1 MPFLYEVPEYKKV
14 RVIID
19 TDTDCEAD
27 DPFAIAHAL
36 LSPKLM
42 VKAIVA
48 EHFGVDGSMERS
60 YRAMQTLVDKMRV
73 EARLLRGEEYPLE
86 EKEVSEGVQ
95 FIIDE
100 ARREDSHPLF
110 VLCLGALSNIA
121 RALRLA
127 PDIAPRL
134 TVVTIGGQSYHTLG
148 APYREF
154 NFGNDVKAANEVLSS
169 AAPLWQIPNSAYGS
183 IRVGLAELQRKVY
196 PMGETGKYLF
206 EQMVEYNMGPSAAGW
221 TPGESWSLGDSPAV
235 AVVLDPSIGTRISRP
250 APLVMED
257 TSYKE
262 NPDGRT
268 IQVFERVDSRFVLED
283 FFAKLA
289 IHAESGK

>member
-1 MPFLYEVPEYKKV
+1 MAFLYEVPDYKKV
-14 RVIID
+14 RVIVD
-19 TDTDCEAD
+19 TDAACEAD

-36 LSPKLM
+36 LSPKMM

-48 EHFGVDGSMERS
+48 EHFAVEGSMERS
-60 YRAMQTLVDKMRV
+60 YRAMQTLVDKMGV
-73 EARLLRGEEYPLE
+73 EANLLRGEEYPLE

-127 PDIAPRL
+127 PDIAPRM

-154 NFGNDVKAANEVLSS
+154 NFGNDVKAANEVLAS
-169 AAPLWQIPNSAYGS
+169 AVPLWQIPNSAYGS
-183 IRVGLAELQRKVY
+183 IRVGLAELQQKVY
-196 PMGETGKYLF
+196 PMGEAGKYLF
-206 EQMVEYNMGPSAAGW
+206 EQMVEYNLGPNAHW

-235 AVVLDPSIGTRISRP
+235 AMVLDPSAGTKVSRP
-250 APLVMED
+250 APIVLED

-268 IQVFERVDSRFVLED
+268 IQVFEHVDSRFVLED

-289 IHAESGK
+289 LFAQDGK